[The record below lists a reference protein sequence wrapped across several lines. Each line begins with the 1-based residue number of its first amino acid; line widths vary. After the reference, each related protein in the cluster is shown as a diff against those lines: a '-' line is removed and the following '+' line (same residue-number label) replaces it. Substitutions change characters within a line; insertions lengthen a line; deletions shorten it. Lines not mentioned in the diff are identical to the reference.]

1 MNVKLSEQ
9 WRNGVSM
16 KSLIH
21 DIKIKLGLYN
31 LRKEG
36 TKWVAKNMGEEYV
49 EEFLSNY
56 DNINR
61 GIPIGGIVETMTFI
75 NLIERIKEQI

>member
-1 MNVKLSEQ
+1 
-9 WRNGVSM
+9 M
-16 KSLIH
+16 KFLMH
-21 DIKIKLGLYN
+21 NIKIKLGLYD

-36 TKWVAKNMGEEYV
+36 AKWVAKNMGEEYV
-49 EEFLSNY
+49 EEFLARY

>member
-1 MNVKLSEQ
+1 M
-9 WRNGVSM
+9 G
-16 KSLIH
+16 
-21 DIKIKLGLYN
+21 
-31 LRKEG
+31 
-36 TKWVAKNMGEEYV
+36 AKYV
-49 EEFLSNY
+49 EKFLSNY

>member
-1 MNVKLSEQ
+1 
-9 WRNGVSM
+9 M

-21 DIKIKLGLYN
+21 NIRIKLGLYN

-36 TKWVAKNMGEEYV
+36 AKWVAKNMGEKYV

-56 DNINR
+56 DNMNR
-61 GIPIGGIVETMTFI
+61 GIPIGGIVKTIAFL
-75 NLIERIKEQI
+75 NLIERIKKQI

>member
-21 DIKIKLGLYN
+21 DIKIKLGLYD

-36 TKWVAKNMGEEYV
+36 AKWVAKNMGEEYV
-49 EEFLSNY
+49 EEFLANY
-56 DNINR
+56 DDMSR
-61 GIPIGGIVETMTFI
+61 GVPIGGIVETMTFI